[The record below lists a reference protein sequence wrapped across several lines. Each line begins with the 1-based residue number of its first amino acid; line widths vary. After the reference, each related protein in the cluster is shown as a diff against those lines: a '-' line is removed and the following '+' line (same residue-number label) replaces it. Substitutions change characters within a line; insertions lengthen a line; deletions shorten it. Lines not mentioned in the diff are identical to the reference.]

1 MTQKLHIDFV
11 SDVACPWCA
20 IGLHSLEEAL
30 RRVAGEVAAEIHFRP
45 FELSPEMSPQGEN
58 LDEHIGRKYGASPQ
72 QLATSREAVRQR
84 AADVG
89 FAFNSSAGSHVYNT
103 FDAHRLLHW
112 AGLEGRQR
120 ELKKVLFR
128 ANFTDDANVADH
140 EVLAGLAAEA
150 GLDAVAARDVLASN
164 RFAAEVR
171 AAEQLWQSRGI
182 QSVPGIIINSKWLLS
197 GGQPPEVFEQA
208 LREIGRQVA
217 TGPEAASA
225 GKPG

>member
-1 MTQKLHIDFV
+1 MTQKLQIDFV

-30 RRVAGEVAAEIHFRP
+30 RRVAGEVAADIHFQP
-45 FELSPEMSPQGEN
+45 FELSPDMSPQGEN
-58 LDEHIGRKYGASPQ
+58 LDAHIGRKYGASPQ

-84 AADVG
+84 AAGVG
-89 FAFNSSAGSHVYNT
+89 FAFNSSARSHVYNT

-120 ELKKVLFR
+120 ELKKLLFR

-140 EVLAGLAAEA
+140 EVLASLAAEA
-150 GLDAVAARDVLASN
+150 GLDAAAARDVLASN
-164 RFAAEVR
+164 RYAAEVR

-182 QSVPGIIINSKWLLS
+182 QSVPGIVINSKWLLS

-208 LREIGRQVA
+208 LREIGHQAA
-217 TGPEAASA
+217 TGADASGA
-225 GKPG
+225 GKSG